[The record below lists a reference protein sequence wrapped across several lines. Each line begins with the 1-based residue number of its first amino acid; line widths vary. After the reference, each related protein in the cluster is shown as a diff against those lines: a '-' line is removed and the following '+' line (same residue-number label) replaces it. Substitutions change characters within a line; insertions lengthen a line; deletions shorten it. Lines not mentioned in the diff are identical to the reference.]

1 VAGVVQAAGP
11 KGLQVAVTD
20 PATRESGG
28 PAPSDHRARVGFH
41 VSAFGSHQVLAA
53 LTGVSKCGFHGLE
66 IFADTSQVFADRP
79 EEFKSIF
86 EIAGIQF
93 AGVHGGGLLTSEE
106 YRAAEMAEWRRLVE
120 WVGAA
125 GGEYAVFRGG
135 EAHDGS
141 ADVTAQAASFL
152 DELGQHA
159 FAHGVTL
166 CYEPDRD
173 CPFATKE
180 AVSALMAQTD
190 PRWVSLSLDTAHLAE
205 MRVDPTLF
213 LLSQKQ
219 RLVVVHLRDMRDPAD
234 PLAVESPYTDLGKG
248 VLDLQ
253 AVAGALHASS
263 FGGWIVGA
271 VDKPDVS
278 AFESVEA
285 AAAYM
290 RLVLELDF

>member
-1 VAGVVQAAGP
+1 M
-11 KGLQVAVTD
+11 TD
-20 PATRESGG
+20 PEAEPNDPDGT
-28 PAPSDHRARVGFH
+28 APDVPRARVGFH

-66 IFADTSQVFADRP
+66 IFSDTSQVFADRP

-93 AGVHGGGLLTSEE
+93 AGVHGGGLLTSDEF
-106 YRAAEMAEWRRLVE
+106 RDAEMAEWKRLVE

-135 EAHDGS
+135 EAHDEY
-141 ADVTAQAASFL
+141 ADDTARAASFL
-152 DELGQHA
+152 NELGE
-159 FAHGVTL
+159 FAAERGVTL

-173 CPFATKE
+173 CPFASKQ
-180 AVSALMAQTD
+180 AMSALMSMTD
-190 PRWVSLSLDTAHLAE
+190 PRWVSLSMDTAHLAE

-219 RLVVVHLRDMRDPAD
+219 RLAVVHLRDMRDPAD
-234 PLAVESPYTDLGKG
+234 PESVESPYTDLGKG
-248 VLDLQ
+248 ILDLQ

-278 AFESVEA
+278 AFHSVEA